1 MESEPSPLVREP
13 RSRHSH
19 ALKRL
24 GGAVPKAFYPRRS
37 GTKIEPNSVVSWSE
51 NTTKRRMGFNLF
63 SKWLKRDEFD
73 IETPEG
79 WEKRMQE
86 LISVAACGS
95 DYD

>member
-1 MESEPSPLVREP
+1 MESEPSLLAREP

-19 ALKRL
+19 GLKWL
-24 GGAVPKAFYPRRS
+24 GWAVPKAFYPRRS
-37 GTKIEPNSVVSWSE
+37 ETEIGPISVVSRSE

>member
-1 MESEPSPLVREP
+1 
-13 RSRHSH
+13 
-19 ALKRL
+19 
-24 GGAVPKAFYPRRS
+24 
-37 GTKIEPNSVVSWSE
+37 
-51 NTTKRRMGFNLF
+51 MGFNLF